1 MKENVIISLGGSTL
15 FNNYKLN
22 SEFLSSFST
31 LISKAHSTVNI
42 GIVVGGGATAK
53 TYVEAV
59 KALGRGDFDAD
70 RVAIEATKLNAL
82 LLISLLHDKAYSKI
96 PRDLDTGMQALQEN
110 LIPVCGG
117 LLEGLTTDTVSALL
131 AERSSALRLVNI
143 SNVDG
148 IYDSDPRTNPQAKK
162 YSRLTHDQLVNLCS
176 KNDERKARTNF
187 VFDVIA
193 SKIVQRSQ
201 IPLHF
206 VSSSN
211 LEQLEKAILGQDHSG
226 TIVK

>member
-1 MKENVIISLGGSTL
+1 MKQTVILSLGGSTL
-15 FNNYKLN
+15 FDNHKLN
-22 SEFLSSFST
+22 SEFLSSFSK
-31 LISKAHSTVNI
+31 LISKAHTEVNI
-42 GIVVGGGATAK
+42 GIVVGGGATAR

-59 KALGRGDFDAD
+59 KLLGRGEFDAD

-117 LLEGLTTDTVSALL
+117 LLEGLTTDTISALL
-131 AERSSALRLVNI
+131 AERSSALRLINI

-148 IYDSDPRTNPQAKK
+148 IYDSDPKTNPQAKK
-162 YSRLTHDQLVNLCS
+162 YSRLTHDELVELCS

-193 SKIVQRSQ
+193 SKIVQRSK

-206 VSSSN
+206 VSSTN
-211 LEQLEKAILGQDHSG
+211 LDQLEKAILGQDHSG